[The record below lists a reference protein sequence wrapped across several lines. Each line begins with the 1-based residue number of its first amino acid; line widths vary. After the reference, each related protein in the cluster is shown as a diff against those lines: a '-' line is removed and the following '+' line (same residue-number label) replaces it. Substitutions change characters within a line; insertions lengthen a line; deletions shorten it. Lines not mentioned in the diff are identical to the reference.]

1 MGDLGR
7 VENGGERTSAL
18 GSELVIPKTVSEA
31 QGGNGERAGV
41 SMGADRKANSCL
53 RLRPMEELAALL

>member
-18 GSELVIPKTVSEA
+18 GSELVIPKTESEA
-31 QGGNGERAGV
+31 QGGNVERAGV
-41 SMGADRKANSCL
+41 SMGADTKENTLGWRRTS
-53 RLRPMEELAALL
+53 EL